1 MISRFLIRSLSVVL
15 LLSFISTTQ
24 VIAKDSEKAQHDVP
38 EWLIAGPF
46 NLALP
51 AWHEVTNITGGT
63 FRAAD
68 LLHFQHVD
76 VASLAPVQGDDFF
89 FNQHQRARWTLNNQP
104 TFSAPD
110 SENQF
115 HVYYATTYLRA
126 SRWMQAT
133 LEVEGAQRFSVYVN
147 GNRVTSKTSVDA
159 SDSEK
164 TGNVTHALKLHQGL
178 HTIVVKYMVEKGAE
192 NASLK
197 ASLKTI
203 DPFNGAAQ
211 WQTSPQS
218 PVTLRH
224 LTDAPQPVNVSV
236 SPDGSITAVMM
247 REARPDEN
255 TWENWIEL
263 LRSDSRERIAVYR
276 GGMQFSG
283 MNWAPSGRIFSYTTR
298 TSGKGTIWVVDL
310 DRGTHEPVL
319 RDVNRLGG
327 HTWAPDGSF
336 MIYSISEQFQ
346 PDGSG
351 VSRLDGMH
359 DRYPTWRTR
368 SFLYRLNLPSGTRER
383 LTAGVL
389 STSLNSISPDGK
401 SIVFSRTHIDY
412 SERPFSRA
420 ELLLM
425 DLRTLE
431 TETLFEA
438 PWVGGAQFSP
448 DGKSLLLTGSPN
460 AFGDVGRIVE
470 GLAND
475 YDSQAYIYD
484 LATRQVRGITRELDR
499 SVMSASWSADGRS
512 VIVAAEDGSH
522 ARVFRIDLRNNRITR
537 LNTGVDMAS
546 GLNVAARADR
556 AVFIG
561 HGINNPH
568 KVYSIDLRRERT
580 GLLYDP
586 SAEHYRNV
594 FFGTSKDWTFTTED
608 GTLIDGHVYYPVD
621 FDPSKKYP
629 VIVYYYGGTAPVT
642 RAFSGRYPKEL
653 YAANGYLVYIL
664 QPSGSTGYGQEFAQ
678 RHLNDWGIRVS
689 GEIIQGVE
697 KFLDAHE
704 YADRDRVGAMGA
716 SFGGFMTMLLLTET
730 DIFATAVSHAGI
742 SNITSYWGEGFW
754 GYLYSSVASANSF
767 PWDAPHIY
775 VDQSPIFRAD
785 RVNTPLLL
793 VTGMSDTNVPPG
805 ESIQFYTALKLL
817 GKEVEFIQVENQ
829 DHHIVDY
836 NKFIL
841 WKNSILSWFDRWL
854 KDEPE
859 WWNDMHP

>member
-1 MISRFLIRSLSVVL
+1 MIPRYLIRFFSTFF
-15 LLSFISTTQ
+15 LLSFLLFSHSFANDTEKTQ
-24 VIAKDSEKAQHDVP
+24 LEVP
-38 EWLIAGPF
+38 KWLIAGPF
-46 NLALP
+46 STTLP
-51 AWHEVTNITGGT
+51 AWHDVTNITGKT
-63 FRAAD
+63 FGISD
-68 LLHFQHVD
+68 LLHFPHVD
-76 VASLAPVQGDDFF
+76 VASLTPVAGHDFF
-89 FNQHQRARWTLNNQP
+89 FNQHQRARWTSTESP

-110 SENQF
+110 SENLF
-115 HVYYATTYLRA
+115 HVYYAVSYLSA
-126 SRWMQAT
+126 SRWMEAS

-147 GNRVTSKTSVDA
+147 GKRVTSKTSADA
-159 SDSEK
+159 ADAEK
-164 TGNVTHALKLHQGL
+164 TGSSKHALKLHQGL
-178 HTIVVKYMVEKGAE
+178 HTVVVKYLVEHGATQ
-192 NASLK
+192 ASLR
-197 ASLKTI
+197 ATLTSES
-203 DPFNGAAQ
+203 PFHDAAE
-211 WQTSPQS
+211 WSTSPVG
-218 PVTLRH
+218 PVSLRH
-224 LTDAPQPVNVSV
+224 LTDAPQPVGVSV

-247 REARPDEN
+247 REARPNEN

-263 LRSDSRERIAVYR
+263 LRTDSGERVAVYR

-283 MNWAPSGRIFSYTTR
+283 MNWAPAGRIFSYTTR
-298 TSGKGTIWVVDL
+298 SSGKGTIWVVDL
-310 DRGTHEPVL
+310 DKGTHEPVL
-319 RDVNRLGG
+319 RDVDRLGG
-327 HTWAPDGSF
+327 HTWASDASF
-336 MIYSISEQFQ
+336 LIYSISEQFQ

-359 DRYPTWRTR
+359 DRYPTWRNR

-389 STSLNSISPDGK
+389 STSLNSISPDGN
-401 SIVFSRTHIDY
+401 SMVFSRTHIDY

-420 ELLLM
+420 EILLM
-425 DLRTLE
+425 DLTTLE
-431 TETLFEA
+431 TETLIEA

-448 DGKSLLLTGSPN
+448 DGRSLLLTGSPN

-475 YDSQAYIYD
+475 YDSQAYIFD
-484 LATRQVRGITRELDR
+484 LATREVRGITRELDR
-499 SVMSASWSADGRS
+499 SVMSATWSADGRS

-522 ARVFRIDLRNNRITR
+522 ARIFRIDVRNNRVIR
-537 LNTGVDMAS
+537 INTNVDMAS
-546 GLNVAARADR
+546 GLNVASRADR
-556 AVFIG
+556 AAFIG

-568 KVYSIDLRRERT
+568 KVYSLDLRRDRT
-580 GLLYDP
+580 ALLFDP

-594 FFGTSKDWTFTTED
+594 NFGTSKDWTFTTED

-653 YAANGYLVYIL
+653 YAANGYIVYIL